1 MSLRRL
7 ALFIIAGLLLT
18 GCVVV
23 MRSGVKPLEEIPTL
37 EELEKTGKCPIYQPL
52 QFAELPTIPPVTN
65 DMVKDRDKAEEHL
78 VELIRVH
85 RRMIVQMKRENEAH
99 YQEYLKA
106 CRDYKRSNSK
116 R

>member
-7 ALFIIAGLLLT
+7 AFITLVGLLLT
-18 GCVVV
+18 SCVIV
-23 MRSGVKPLEEIPTL
+23 MRSGVKSLEEIPTL
-37 EELEKTGKCPIYQPL
+37 EELEKSGKCPVYQPL

-65 DMVKDRDKAEEHL
+65 DMVRDRDKAEEHL

-85 RRMIVQMKRENEAH
+85 RRMIVQMKRDSEAH

-106 CRDYKRSNSK
+106 CRDYKRSKSK